1 MNMTRQETIK
11 SLKGVFVPVVT
22 PFQRGGEID
31 EGRFR
36 ENISRY
42 AALGLDGVLVA
53 GSTGEAHYLN
63 ERERLRLVEIARE
76 IIRPPQLLLAST
88 GLEGTRETILLSREA
103 AVRGADALLLL
114 TPAYY
119 RPRLYP
125 ALLAAHYRA
134 VADQVHKPTLI
145 YSIPQF
151 TGVALPPAT
160 VAALSRH
167 PNIVGIKD
175 SSGNLPYL
183 RAVLRGVRPRFRV
196 LVGSALILVEALRA
210 GATGAV
216 LGPAGFV
223 PQLCLAIYHAVGEG
237 QLRIAREMHKR
248 LIGLAQ
254 SIALPY
260 GVAGIKAALDMCGY
274 AGGLPRAPL
283 APLAAAERKQVAA
296 ALKELRISLEF

>member
-1 MNMTRQETIK
+1 MNMNRQETIK
-11 SLKGVFVPVVT
+11 NLKGIFVPVVT
-22 PFQRGGEID
+22 PFQRDGEID
-31 EGRFR
+31 EGSFR

-42 AALGLDGVLVA
+42 AALGLAGILVA
-53 GSTGEAHYLN
+53 GSTGEAPYLN

-76 IIRPPQLLLAST
+76 IVRPPQLLLAGT
-88 GLEGTRETILLSREA
+88 GLESTRATILLSREA
-103 AVRGADALLLL
+103 AERGADALLLL

-134 VADQVHKPTLI
+134 VADQVQKPTLI

-151 TGVALPPAT
+151 TGISLPPET

-183 RAVLRGVRPRFRV
+183 RAVLRGVPPRFRV
-196 LVGSALILVEALRA
+196 MVGSALILVDALRG

-216 LGPAGFV
+216 LGPVGFV
-223 PQLCLAIYHAVGEG
+223 PDLCLEIYHAVGEG
-237 QLRIAREMHKR
+237 KLRIARQMHKR
-248 LIGLAQ
+248 LCALAQ

-260 GVAGIKAALDMCGY
+260 GVAGVKAALNLSGY
-274 AGGLPRAPL
+274 AGGWLRPPL
-283 APLAAAERKQVAA
+283 APLAPAERKKVAA
-296 ALKELRISLEF
+296 ALRELRISLEF